1 MYPKKNKNKKKKKED
16 SFNNLG
22 TKNKLFNSLK
32 TKK

>member
-1 MYPKKNKNKKKKKED
+1 MYPKKKKKKKKED
-16 SFNNLG
+16 SFNNLW